1 MILYLCSEEKNDLL
15 NFLDKIPVK
24 KMSGKRNLKKFI
36 INSSRNFS
44 AYSFLIVDI
53 KELSDTEDEILEAVT
68 GFKAMYD
75 AKIIIIADDNSDE
88 LLSKLYDAGVRYFIT
103 ARDPEDI
110 KQEILGCFNE
120 NGTDHHE
127 GEEQLRSVFEDNSSN
142 IADNGTEE
150 IQWNYISTEIPEPDV
165 KDKDETSLKKSKVI
179 AVAGTANNVGTTT
192 TALNLAYFL
201 TTFGKVSYICSSLTS
216 LFPDIDKKD
225 SGGFVEHKGVNCYS
239 IDGNLDLS
247 EYDFTILDLNA
258 LDHGCLKPFLN
269 ADVRIICTTLMRN
282 DLDNLPE
289 FLKLVDGHSAYF
301 IFSFVPPGGQSELYK
316 LVEGHQCYSSE
327 FSPNMFDG
335 KPNKAIWQKIMN
347 IEEHVQISTEPMTKP
362 IKEPIQKP
370 RTVPT
375 FLKNIN
381 ILSSE
386 KIVNEDIQE
395 NPELSVLDKLKKA
408 GEEIKNGL
416 SVPKI
421 NKPEFRKK
429 PVSKTGCITRVIA
442 VAGAAPGM
450 GCTHNALAMAFFFSN
465 LKYKVALVEL
475 GESHDLLVLGSLPNA
490 KQKDENSYK
499 LNGLDV
505 FPSKKF
511 GEQPI
516 KVEAVLKSG
525 YDVAIL
531 DLGVLKY
538 GDSPNNAHYEMNRA
552 DVSILVASSA
562 MWRWK
567 DLRPFIENTEMEHWN
582 ILVAGNFNVK
592 ELQDCIEKKVHF
604 IPWSDPLGINTARDN
619 VYEGIFE
626 ALLVQMKLFQDVQQ
640 VRRTSN
646 TTNINRISSDPETV
660 MINNAAI
667 DRLTTP
673 DEHRR

>member
-120 NGTDHHE
+120 IGTDHHE
-127 GEEQLRSVFEDNSSN
+127 GKEQLRSVSEDNSSN

-150 IQWNYISTEIPEPDV
+150 IQLNYISTEIPEPDV

-201 TTFGKVSYICSSLTS
+201 TTLGKVSYICSSLTS

-269 ADVRIICTTLMRN
+269 ADVRIICTTIMRS
-282 DLDNLPE
+282 DLDKLPE
-289 FLKLVDGHSAYF
+289 FLKLVDGYSANF
-301 IFSFVPPGGQSELYK
+301 IFSFVPPGAQSELCK

-335 KPNKAIWQKIMN
+335 KANKAIWQKIMN
-347 IEEHVQISTEPMTKP
+347 IEEHVKTSTEPITKP
-362 IKEPIQKP
+362 IIKPLQKP
-370 RTVPT
+370 NKELT
-375 FLKNIN
+375 FLKDIN

-386 KIVNEDIQE
+386 KIENENIPE
-395 NPELSVLDKLKKA
+395 NHEISVLDKLKKTS
-408 GEEIKNGL
+408 EEIKSNFH
-416 SVPKI
+416 VPKI

-429 PVSKTGCITRVIA
+429 PIRKTGCITRVIA
-442 VAGAAPGM
+442 VAGAAPGL

-499 LNGLDV
+499 LNGFDV
-505 FPSKKF
+505 FPRKF

-516 KVEAVLKSG
+516 KVESVLKSG

-531 DLGVLKY
+531 DLGVLKH

-567 DLRPFIENTEMEHWN
+567 DLRPFIENTQIEHWN

-592 ELQDCIEKKVHF
+592 EMQNCIEKKVHC
-604 IPWSDPLGINTARDN
+604 ILWSDPLGVNTARDN

-626 ALLVQMKLFQDVQQ
+626 ALLVQMKLSQDVQL

-646 TTNINRISSDPETV
+646 TNNINRMSPDPETV
-660 MINNAAI
+660 MINHAVV

-673 DEHRR
+673 DEHRG